1 MATYGMYGGGYGG
14 GYGYGF
20 APTPGG
26 FSPARTG
33 AVESSP
39 ATPFEKTSGK
49 LYKTEEGIEG
59 SWIGAGVGAGAGA
72 GLGALI
78 GSHIKMGVREGA
90 RSGGRAALI
99 GATLGGVTGIV
110 TGVLAGKK
118 LKEAEATNNDVGDDG
133 KFNGSRRDDFQMD
146 RTYQGVF

>member
-39 ATPFEKTSGK
+39 ATPFEKVSGK
-49 LYKTEEGIEG
+49 LNVQEKGVEG
-59 SWIGAGVGAGAGA
+59 SWIGAGA
-72 GLGALI
+72 GLG
-78 GSHIKMGVREGA
+78 
-90 RSGGRAALI
+90 GGAALGALAGSKFGKYGAVI
-99 GATLGGVTGIV
+99 GAVVGGIGGIF
-110 TGVLAGKK
+110 GGLFAGKSIS
-118 LKEAEATNNDVGDDG
+118 EAEATKHDAGDDG
-133 KFNGSRRDDFQMD
+133 KFNGSRRDDFQLD